1 MKKATTIDEQI
12 AKLKGKCYLKMTLF
26 TEKCHFKMTLLGVFC
41 HFEMTF
47 FGF

>member
-1 MKKATTIDEQI
+1 MNKATTIDEQI
-12 AKLKGKCYLKMTLF
+12 AKLKGKCYLKMTL
-26 TEKCHFKMTLLGVFC
+26 LGVLC